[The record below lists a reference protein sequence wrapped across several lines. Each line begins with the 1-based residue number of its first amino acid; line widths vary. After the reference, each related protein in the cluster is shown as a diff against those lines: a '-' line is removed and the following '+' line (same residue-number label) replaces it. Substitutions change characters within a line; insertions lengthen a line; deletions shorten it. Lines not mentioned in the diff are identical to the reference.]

1 MKQGWIALR
10 ALAFLAVAGLA
21 LGFVLFAGR
30 VAGFDTPTSD
40 RRADA
45 IVVLTGDVGRTT
57 AGRELLREGRAPQL
71 LISGVDPSATPADIQ
86 RHSGLSDDELACC
99 VILGRNATDTIG
111 NAREAGALVRENG
124 YRSLIIVTSDY
135 HLPRS
140 LLEMRS
146 LMPGVDLIPYPV
158 RTTPPWRDP
167 GATRLWLQEYANDTA
182 VWLRRTVTPRPAESA

>member
-1 MKQGWIALR
+1 MNRVWTALR
-10 ALAFLAVAGLA
+10 ALAFLLVAGLA
-21 LGFVLFAGR
+21 IGFFLFAGR
-30 VAGFDTPTSD
+30 IVSFETPGAD

-45 IVVLTGDVGRTT
+45 IVVLTGDAGRTT
-57 AGRELLREGRAPQL
+57 AGLDLLRQGRAPLL

-86 RHSGLSDDELACC
+86 RHSGLSDAELDCC

-111 NAREAGALVRENG
+111 NAREAGDLVRENG

-146 LMPGVDLIPYPV
+146 LMPGVELVPYPV
-158 RTTPPWRDP
+158 RTTPPWRDL
-167 GATRLWLQEYANDTA
+167 GATRLWLQEYAKYTA
-182 VWLRRTVTPRPAESA
+182 VRFRHSVTPQTENI

>member
-1 MKQGWIALR
+1 MNRVWTALR
-10 ALAFLAVAGLA
+10 AIAFLLVAGLA
-21 LGFVLFAGR
+21 IGFVLFAGR
-30 VAGFDTPTSD
+30 VVGFEAPGAD

-57 AGRELLREGRAPQL
+57 AGLDLLREGRAPLL

-86 RHSGLSDDELACC
+86 RHSGLSDAELDCC

-111 NAREAGALVRENG
+111 NAREAGDLVRENG

-146 LMPGVDLIPYPV
+146 LMPGVELVPYPV
-158 RTTPPWRDP
+158 RTTPPWRDL
-167 GATRLWLQEYANDTA
+167 GATRLWLQEYAKYTA
-182 VWLRRTVTPRPAESA
+182 VWFRHSVTPQSENT